1 MLQRIK
7 ENAPPFPRAQLRTF
21 IRMDPVEED
30 MCHES
35 LAEEDMLTLEE
46 LSEVLAEVEG
56 TTAEEI
62 ERGAA
67 EIDIA
72 PPEEGE
78 VVKTFGDPGPL
89 DA

>member
-1 MLQRIK
+1 VGNLLEK
-7 ENAPPFPRAQLRTF
+7 N
-21 IRMDPVEED
+21 

-35 LAEEDMLTLEE
+35 PAEEDILTIEE
-46 LSEVLAEVEG
+46 LTELLAEVTD
-56 TTAEEI
+56 TTPEEI

-78 VVKTFGDPGPL
+78 VVRTFGDPGPL